1 MIGILGGTFDPIH
14 FGHLRPALELLEELR
29 FEEIRFM
36 PSSVPP
42 HREQPRTST
51 DDRRAM
57 VELAIA
63 GQRGF
68 VLETC
73 ELERMG
79 PSYMV
84 DSLAQLRETLGER
97 TPLVLILGMDAF
109 VNLPLWHYWRGLT
122 DHAHLLVT
130 QRPGYEPVI
139 EAELGDWLHTRQV
152 NDAEALRHSPGGS
165 VLFRH
170 QVLLEI
176 SSTDIRER
184 IGRGLSP
191 RYLLPDAVCD
201 YIQDKGLYR
210 P

>member
-1 MIGILGGTFDPIH
+1 
-14 FGHLRPALELLEELR
+14 
-29 FEEIRFM
+29 
-36 PSSVPP
+36 
-42 HREQPRTST
+42 
-51 DDRRAM
+51 M

-63 GQRGF
+63 GQHGF

-109 VNLPLWHYWRGLT
+109 VNLPLWHHWRGLT

>member
-1 MIGILGGTFDPIH
+1 
-14 FGHLRPALELLEELR
+14 
-29 FEEIRFM
+29 M
-36 PSSVPP
+36 PSAVPP
-42 HREQPRTST
+42 HRDQPQTPT

-57 VELAIA
+57 VELAID
-63 GQRGF
+63 GQPGF

-73 ELERMG
+73 EIERSG

-84 DSLAQLRETLGER
+84 DSLALLRDSLGAQ

-109 VNLPLWHYWRGLT
+109 VNLPQWNRWQELT
-122 DHAHLLVT
+122 RHAHLLVT
-130 QRPGYEPVI
+130 QRPGYAPEM
-139 EAELGDWLHTRQV
+139 EAELKDWLAPRLVDDVQ
-152 NDAEALRHSPGGS
+152 ALRSEPGGCI
-165 VLFRH
+165 LFRQ

-176 SSTDIRER
+176 SSTEIRER

-201 YIQDKGLYR
+201 YIRERGLYR

>member
-14 FGHLRPALELLEELR
+14 FGHLRPALELLEELQ
-29 FEEIRFM
+29 FQEIRFM
-36 PSSVPP
+36 PSAVPP
-42 HREQPRTST
+42 HRDQPQTPT

-57 VELAIA
+57 VELAID
-63 GQRGF
+63 GQPGF

-73 ELERMG
+73 EIERSG

-84 DSLAQLRETLGER
+84 DSLALLRNSLGAQ

-109 VNLPLWHYWRGLT
+109 VNLPQWNRWQELT
-122 DHAHLLVT
+122 RHAHLLVT
-130 QRPGYEPVI
+130 QRPGYAPEM
-139 EAELGDWLHTRQV
+139 EAELEDWLASRLVDDVQ
-152 NDAEALRHSPGGS
+152 ALRSEPGGS
-165 VLFRH
+165 ILFRQ

-176 SSTDIRER
+176 SSTEIRER

-201 YIQDKGLYR
+201 YIRERGLYR

>member
-14 FGHLRPALELLEELR
+14 FGHLRPALELLEELQ
-29 FEEIRFM
+29 FQEIRFM
-36 PSSVPP
+36 PSAVPP
-42 HREQPRTST
+42 HRDQPQTST

-73 ELERMG
+73 EIERSG

-84 DSLAQLRETLGER
+84 DSLAFLRNSLGAQ

-109 VNLPLWHYWRGLT
+109 VNLPLWHRWQGLT
-122 DHAHLLVT
+122 DYAHLLVT
-130 QRPGYEPVI
+130 QRPGYAPVM
-139 EAELGDWLHTRQV
+139 ETELEDWLGPRLV
-152 NDAEALRHSPGGS
+152 EDAQILRGKPGGNI
-165 VLFRH
+165 LFRQ

-201 YIQDKGLYR
+201 YIRERGLYR

>member
-14 FGHLRPALELLEELR
+14 FGHLRPALELLEELP

-36 PSSVPP
+36 PSAVPP
-42 HREQPRTST
+42 HRDQPRTLT

-63 GQRGF
+63 GQPGF

-73 ELERMG
+73 ELKRGG

-84 DSLAQLRETLGER
+84 DSLALLRSTLGAQ

-109 VNLPLWHYWRGLT
+109 VNLPRWSRWQALA
-122 DHAHLLVT
+122 DHAHLLVS
-130 QRPGYEPVI
+130 QRPGYAPVM
-139 EAELGDWLHTRQV
+139 EAELEEWLAPRLVEDVQV
-152 NDAEALRHSPGGS
+152 LQSHPGGS
-165 VLFRH
+165 ILFRQ

-201 YIQDKGLYR
+201 YIRDKGLYQ